1 MKFVY
6 LAEKKCVLY
15 HTEEQDNE
23 SLLATSETN
32 AIGKKI
38 ASLFQMFQNYIIRF
52 QCKIHLINKY

>member
-23 SLLATSETN
+23 SLLATSKTN

-38 ASLFQMFQNYIIRF
+38 ASFFQIFVTVSKLY
-52 QCKIHLINKY
+52 HTLSV